1 MIKGSFT
8 YKNITYKYKFF
19 IRKESL
25 VEFGDYYDVK
35 VKYKPKGKLLSH
47 SIYVISFPDGYRD
60 CYEYYGELYE
70 NGMLNSIIE
79 EMIIKD
85 LQDRERVKLFR

>member
-1 MIKGSFT
+1 MIKGNFT
-8 YKNITYKYKFF
+8 YKKKTYKYKFRIYLCSF
-19 IRKESL
+19 M
-25 VEFGDYYDVK
+25 EFGDYYDVI

>member
-47 SIYVISFPDGYRD
+47 SIYAISFPDGYRD

>member
-19 IRKESL
+19 IQKESL

-47 SIYVISFPDGYRD
+47 SIYMISFPDGYRD

-70 NGMLNSIIE
+70 NGTLNSIIE
-79 EMIIKD
+79 EMIIND
-85 LQDRERVKLFR
+85 LRCRERVKIFR